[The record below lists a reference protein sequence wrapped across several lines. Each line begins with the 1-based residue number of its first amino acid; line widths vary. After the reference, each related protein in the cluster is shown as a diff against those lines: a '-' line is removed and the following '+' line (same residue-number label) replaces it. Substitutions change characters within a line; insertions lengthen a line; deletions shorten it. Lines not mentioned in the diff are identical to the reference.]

1 MPRLVVT
8 LSERAVFSRAAV
20 EQCAECDRPDSA
32 RDAETE
38 IDFSY
43 RFEAFAGGRLALSGG
58 VLGSQVVVVDCDVED
73 LNLVATL
80 LIDGIKVSAASPQL

>member
-20 EQCAECDRPDSA
+20 EQCAECDRPVSVV
-32 RDAETE
+32 DADTD
-38 IDFSY
+38 IDLSY

-80 LIDGIKVSAASPQL
+80 LIDGIKVSAASLQL